1 MLEDELLKLKFK
13 RGNTEALAAIYDKY
27 ADYLLSLATA
37 LLNDHALAE
46 DVLHD
51 VFVRF
56 AKSVTSFR
64 IRGSLKAYLAKSVI
78 NRSRDH
84 MRKRGR
90 RPVSLDDAQMLESC
104 SAGPDSVIL
113 LQEQSLRLTD
123 ALGQLPFEQ
132 REVVVLKIKAGMKFR
147 QIAALQEISVT
158 TAQARYRYGIDK
170 LRSILNSEKE
180 K

>member
-27 ADYLLSLATA
+27 ADYLLSIAVA
-37 LLNDHALAE
+37 LLNDGGLAE

-56 AKSVTSFR
+56 ARSVKSFR

-84 MRKRGR
+84 MRQRGR
-90 RPVSLDDAQMLESC
+90 RPVSLDEARELQSC
-104 SAGPDSVIL
+104 SAGPDSQMII
-113 LQEQSLRLTD
+113 QEQSLRLTD
-123 ALGQLPFEQ
+123 ALGQLRCEQ
-132 REVVVLKIKAGMKFR
+132 REVVVLKVTGGMKFR
-147 QIAALQEISVT
+147 QIAALQGISVT

-170 LRSILNSEKE
+170 LRSIFNDGMEK
-180 K
+180 